1 MILKYVKLSILLK
14 TKPPFF
20 IGSQIRGGLG
30 YALKNVVCI
39 NPTYKCQDC
48 FASKSCIY
56 FEYYEKK
63 SIFHKYRLD
72 FNLGSE
78 VYDFSYY
85 LFDDSIKNLP
95 YIVSA
100 FYKLFT
106 QIGLSKRKII
116 YKEFDMFVNDEL
128 ITKNSNIELPK
139 DYSKTLSIDLNTTS
153 SDKIKIEFITPLRIK
168 KQNRLIT
175 VNNLEIEDLLNSI
188 NKRYL
193 QLQNRP
199 LEKFGFKSSA
209 KIVKKD
215 LKFLDLKR
223 YSNRQ
228 KTGMNLGGLVGTIE
242 INDIDELSY
251 KLFRLAELIGVG
263 KQTTF
268 GLGKIKVSVQS

>member
-1 MILKYVKLSILLK
+1 LKYVKLSILLK

-20 IGSQIRGGLG
+20 IGSQIRGALG
-30 YALKNVVCI
+30 YALKKVVCI

-48 FASKSCIY
+48 FAVKNCIY
-56 FEYYEKK
+56 FDFFEKK
-63 SIFHKYRLD
+63 SIFHKFRLD

-85 LFDDSIKNLP
+85 LFDDSVKNLP

-106 QIGLSKRKII
+106 QIGLSKRNIT

-139 DYSKTLSIDLNTTS
+139 DYSKTLSIDPKTTS

-175 VNNLEIEDLLNSI
+175 ADNLEIEDLLNSI
-188 NKRYL
+188 NKRSL

-199 LEKFGFKSSA
+199 LEKLGFKSSA

-251 KLFRLAELIGVG
+251 KLLKQGEIIGVG

-268 GLGKIKVSVQS
+268 GLGKIKVSDQSQ